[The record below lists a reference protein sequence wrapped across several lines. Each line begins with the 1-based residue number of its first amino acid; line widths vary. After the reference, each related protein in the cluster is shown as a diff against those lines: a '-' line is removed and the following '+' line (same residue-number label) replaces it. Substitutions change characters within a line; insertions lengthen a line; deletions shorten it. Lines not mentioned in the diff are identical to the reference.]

1 MAKVV
6 VVMGDD
12 ATGFSQ
18 EMTVLSTYTVKGVLY
33 IDVQAPPE
41 EPLCACKKAE
51 VDQMVQEFV
60 DHLSC

>member
-1 MAKVV
+1 MDKVV

-12 ATGFSQ
+12 STGFAQ
-18 EMTVLSTYTVKGVLY
+18 RLTVLSTYTVKGVLH

-41 EPLCACKKAE
+41 EPLCACEKAK

-60 DHLSC
+60 EHLSR